1 MNKQKMNKKLSFFSQ
16 LYVRQELR
24 GNALALALMVATAL
38 PVQAFEFGSESTD
51 GSGAVTG
58 SFDTTLSLGA
68 SMRTSD
74 RDPALVSIANGG
86 TSRDPNSDD
95 GNLNYDKNDIFS
107 AAIKATHELD
117 LRRDNLGFFGRA
129 SYFYDQA
136 VMSKDELDSHAEDRS
151 GRNFRLLDAYL
162 RGNFNVG
169 ERNLNVRAGK
179 QVVSWGESTF
189 IQNGINVINPIDVS
203 KLRIAG
209 AELKEGLLPTG
220 IIWASQEVTDSL
232 TIEGYVQTNYKKTQL
247 DPRGTFFST
256 NDFVADGTSMAFT
269 GFGRRNDGHGL
280 AGVFPLNATAQL
292 IAPRSADREAAD
304 DGQYGLAL
312 RTLTKSNTE
321 LGLYAMNYHS
331 RTPFVSGKR
340 GGVTAPGGTIARLLS
355 AGETAALTAASI
367 PTFNVPAGCSVF
379 NVPSFGGL
387 HTAANIGA
395 LAPLVGGV
403 ANATALSALN
413 ATNAAC
419 LSAASQ
425 GGAGSYFVEYPEDIK
440 LYGLSFSTE
449 GPLGIAL
456 QGEHS
461 YRPNQPI
468 QLPSAELLLASLGL
482 ANQLTSTNPT
492 TANAV
497 AYGTEISGYRR
508 VEMHQTQVTATKVF
522 GPTLGAEQLV
532 TLGEVGFTYLNLP
545 DNPKFAGAGVHL
557 PQTGSSNSTA
567 FGSNSTDGFMTT
579 TSWGYRLLGRMDFPD
594 VILGANLSPRLA
606 FSHDVKG
613 VSPTFNESV
622 KTATLGLGMNFRQ
635 NWQAD
640 ISYTAF
646 FGGKTYSGTDV
657 PSAQSGSLPANQS
670 ANYAS
675 SSNPLKDRDFLS
687 MNISYAF

>member
-1 MNKQKMNKKLSFFSQ
+1 MNEQEMNKKSSLFSQ
-16 LYVRQELR
+16 LYFQQKPW
-24 GNALALALMVATAL
+24 GNALALALMVATAP

-51 GSGAVTG
+51 GSSAVTG

-68 SMRTSD
+68 SMRMSD
-74 RDPALVSIANGG
+74 RDPALISIANGG

-95 GNLNYDKNDIFS
+95 GNLNYNKNDIFS

-129 SYFYDQA
+129 SYFYDHA
-136 VMSKDELDSHAEDRS
+136 VMSKDELDSHAKDRS

-220 IIWASQEVTDSL
+220 IVWASQEVTDSL
-232 TIEGYVQTNYKKTQL
+232 TVEGYVQTNYKKTQL

-256 NDFVADGTSMAFT
+256 NDFAADGASVAYT
-269 GFGRRNDGHGL
+269 GFGRRNDGHGA
-280 AGVFPLNATAQL
+280 AGTFPAVATAQL
-292 IAPRSADREAAD
+292 IAPRSADREAANS
-304 DGQYGLAL
+304 GQYGLAL

-321 LGLYAMNYHS
+321 LGLYAMKYHS

-340 GGVTAPGGTIARLLS
+340 GGVTAPGGMTTSPSCTVFDVPTFGAVF
-355 AGETAALTAASI
+355 AGNPANTAAATTAA
-367 PTFNVPAGCSVF
+367 C
-379 NVPSFGGL
+379 
-387 HTAANIGA
+387 
-395 LAPLVGGV
+395 
-403 ANATALSALN
+403 
-413 ATNAAC
+413 NAA
-419 LSAASQ
+419 
-425 GGAGSYFVEYPEDIK
+425 AGRAGTYFAEYPEDIK

-482 ANQLTSTNPT
+482 ANQLTSTNSA
-492 TANAV
+492 TAAGV

-508 VEMHQTQVTATKVF
+508 VEMHQTQVTATKAF
-522 GPTLGAEQLV
+522 GSTFGAEQLV
-532 TLGEVGFTYLNLP
+532 ALGEVGFTYIKLP
-545 DNPKFAGAGVHL
+545 DYLKFAGAGVHL
-557 PQTGSSNSTA
+557 PQNGSSTSTS
-567 FGSNSTDGFMTT
+567 FGSTSTDGFMTT

-594 VILGANLSPRLA
+594 AILGANLSPRLA
-606 FSHDVKG
+606 FSHDVSG

-622 KTATLGLGMNFRQ
+622 KTATLGLGMNFRE

-646 FGGKTYSGTDV
+646 FGGKTYSGTDPAAV
-657 PSAQSGSLPANQS
+657 PAGQPTT
-670 ANYAS
+670 YAS

-687 MNISYAF
+687 MNVSYAF

>member
-1 MNKQKMNKKLSFFSQ
+1 VNVQKMNQKSALFSQ
-16 LYVRQELR
+16 LYFQQKLW
-24 GNALALALMVATAL
+24 GNALALALLVATAP

-51 GSGAVTG
+51 ESSAVTG

-68 SMRTSD
+68 SVRMRD
-74 RDPALVSIANGG
+74 RDPTLVSIANGG

-107 AAIKATHELD
+107 TAIKATHELD

-129 SYFYDQA
+129 SYFYDHA
-136 VMSKDELDSHAEDRS
+136 VMSKDELDSHAKDRS
-151 GRNFRLLDAYL
+151 GQNFRLLDAYL
-162 RGNFNVG
+162 RGNFIVG
-169 ERNLNVRAGK
+169 EHNLNVRAGK

-189 IQNGINVINPIDVS
+189 IQNGINVINPFDVS

-220 IIWASQEVTDSL
+220 IIWAAQEITDSL
-232 TIEGYVQTNYKKTQL
+232 TVEGYVQTHHKKTQI
-247 DPRGTFFST
+247 DPSGTFFST
-256 NDFVADGTSMAFT
+256 NDFVADGASVAYT
-269 GFGRRNDGHGL
+269 GFGRRNDEHGA
-280 AGVFPLNATAQL
+280 AGTFPAVSTAQL
-292 IAPRSADREAAD
+292 IAPRSADREARN

-321 LGLYAMNYHS
+321 LGLYAMKYHS

-340 GGVTAPGGTIARLLS
+340 GGVTAPGGMTTLPSCTVFDVPTFGAVF
-355 AGETAALTAASI
+355 AGNPANTAAATTAA
-367 PTFNVPAGCSVF
+367 C
-379 NVPSFGGL
+379 
-387 HTAANIGA
+387 
-395 LAPLVGGV
+395 
-403 ANATALSALN
+403 
-413 ATNAAC
+413 NAA
-419 LSAASQ
+419 AAR
-425 GGAGSYFVEYPEDIK
+425 GGAGSYFVEYPEDVK

-482 ANQLTSTNPT
+482 ANQLTSTSPA
-492 TANAV
+492 TAAGV

-508 VEMHQTQVTATKVF
+508 VEMHQTQVTATKAF
-522 GPTLGAEQLV
+522 GSTWGAEQLV
-532 TLGEVGFTYLNLP
+532 TLGEVGFTYLKLP
-545 DNPKFAGAGVHL
+545 DNLKFAGAGVHL

-579 TSWGYRLLGRMDFPD
+579 TSWGYRLLGRMDFSD
-594 VILGANLSPRLA
+594 AIFGANLSPRLA
-606 FSHDVKG
+606 FFHDVHG

-646 FGGKTYSGTDV
+646 FGGKTYSGTDPV
-657 PSAQSGSLPANQS
+657 TSPAAGFPQNQP
-670 ANYAS
+670 ATYAS
-675 SSNPLKDRDFLS
+675 NSNPLKDRDFLS

>member
-1 MNKQKMNKKLSFFSQ
+1 MNEQEMNKKSSLFSQ
-16 LYVRQELR
+16 LYFQQKPW
-24 GNALALALMVATAL
+24 GNALALALMVATAP

-51 GSGAVTG
+51 GSSAVTG

-68 SMRTSD
+68 SMRMSD
-74 RDPALVSIANGG
+74 RDPALISIANGG

-95 GNLNYDKNDIFS
+95 GNLNYNKNDIFS

-129 SYFYDQA
+129 SYFYDHA
-136 VMSKDELDSHAEDRS
+136 VMSKDELDSHVKDRS

-220 IIWASQEVTDSL
+220 IVWASQEVTDSL
-232 TIEGYVQTNYKKTQL
+232 TVEGYVQTNYKKTQL

-256 NDFVADGTSMAFT
+256 NDFAADGASVAYT
-269 GFGRRNDGHGL
+269 GFGRRNDGHGA
-280 AGVFPLNATAQL
+280 AGTFPAVATAQL
-292 IAPRSADREAAD
+292 IAPRSADREAANS
-304 DGQYGLAL
+304 GQYGLAL

-321 LGLYAMNYHS
+321 LGLYAMKYHS

-340 GGVTAPGGTIARLLS
+340 GGVTAPGGMTTS
-355 AGETAALTAASI
+355 PSCTVFDVPTFGSVFAGNPANTAAATTAA
-367 PTFNVPAGCSVF
+367 C
-379 NVPSFGGL
+379 
-387 HTAANIGA
+387 
-395 LAPLVGGV
+395 
-403 ANATALSALN
+403 
-413 ATNAAC
+413 NAA
-419 LSAASQ
+419 
-425 GGAGSYFVEYPEDIK
+425 AGRAGTYFAEYPEDIK

-468 QLPSAELLLASLGL
+468 QLPSAELLLAALGL
-482 ANQLTSTNPT
+482 RNQIVPT
-492 TANAV
+492 ASDTAA
-497 AYGTEISGYRR
+497 ATATPYGSEISGYRR

-532 TLGEVGFTYLNLP
+532 TLGEVGFTYLKLP
-545 DNPKFAGAGVHL
+545 DNLKFAGAGVHL
-557 PQTGSSNSTA
+557 PQPGSSTSTS
-567 FGSNSTDGFMTT
+567 FGSTSTDGFMTT

-594 VILGANLSPRLA
+594 AMLGANLSPRLA
-606 FSHDVKG
+606 FSHDVSG

-622 KTATLGLGMNFRQ
+622 KTATLGLGMNFRE

-646 FGGKTYSGTDV
+646 FGGKTYSGTDPAAV
-657 PSAQSGSLPANQS
+657 PAGQPAT
-670 ANYAS
+670 YAS

-687 MNISYAF
+687 MNVSYAF

>member
-1 MNKQKMNKKLSFFSQ
+1 MNEQEMNKKSSLFSQ
-16 LYVRQELR
+16 LYFQQKPW
-24 GNALALALMVATAL
+24 GNALALALMVATAP

-51 GSGAVTG
+51 GSSAVTG

-68 SMRTSD
+68 SMRMSD
-74 RDPALVSIANGG
+74 RDPALVSITNGG

-95 GNLNYDKNDIFS
+95 SNLNYNKNDIFS

-129 SYFYDQA
+129 SYFYDHA
-136 VMSKDELDSHAEDRS
+136 VMSKDELDSHAKDRS

-189 IQNGINVINPIDVS
+189 IQNGINVINPFDVS

-220 IIWASQEVTDSL
+220 IVWASQEVTDSL
-232 TIEGYVQTNYKKTQL
+232 TVEGYVQTNYKKTQL

-256 NDFVADGTSMAFT
+256 NDFAADGASVAYT
-269 GFGRRNDGHGL
+269 GFGRRNDGHGA
-280 AGVFPLNATAQL
+280 AGTFPAVATAQL
-292 IAPRSADREAAD
+292 IAPRSADREAANS
-304 DGQYGLAL
+304 GQYGLAL

-321 LGLYAMNYHS
+321 LGLYAMKYHS

-340 GGVTAPGGTIARLLS
+340 GGVTAPGGMTTSPSCTVFDVPTFGAVF
-355 AGETAALTAASI
+355 AGNPANTAAATTAA
-367 PTFNVPAGCSVF
+367 C
-379 NVPSFGGL
+379 
-387 HTAANIGA
+387 
-395 LAPLVGGV
+395 
-403 ANATALSALN
+403 
-413 ATNAAC
+413 NAA
-419 LSAASQ
+419 
-425 GGAGSYFVEYPEDIK
+425 AGRAGTYFVEYPEDIK

-482 ANQLTSTNPT
+482 ANQLTSTNPA
-492 TANAV
+492 TAAVV

-508 VEMHQTQVTATKVF
+508 VEMHQTQVTATKAF
-522 GPTLGAEQLV
+522 GSTFGAEQLV
-532 TLGEVGFTYLNLP
+532 ALGEVGFTYIKLP
-545 DNPKFAGAGVHL
+545 DYLKFAGTGVHL
-557 PQTGSSNSTA
+557 PQNGSSTSTS
-567 FGSNSTDGFMTT
+567 FGSTSTDGFMTT

-594 VILGANLSPRLA
+594 AILGANLSPRLA
-606 FSHDVKG
+606 FSHDVSG

-622 KTATLGLGMNFRQ
+622 KTATLGLGMNFRE

-646 FGGKTYSGTDV
+646 FGGKTYSGTDPAAV
-657 PSAQSGSLPANQS
+657 PAGQPTT
-670 ANYAS
+670 YAS

-687 MNISYAF
+687 MNVSYAF